1 PAATSPSSCSLAR
14 TSRRTVSGGSGRA
27 RTSTSPSRSW
37 PKPCSRASSASSKP
51 AMELDDRPPANLS
64 LLDLEAGGK
73 TLHLLFRL
81 GSYLLAL
88 PLAAVESVERPGRV
102 TAVPFAA
109 PWLRGVTAVRG
120 EVLSVVD
127 LGLFAGV
134 EPAGRAPGAR
144 LIVTRAGDVAAALP
158 ATPQPAPLE
167 SGPLRAW
174 WGGVH
179 RLDGTLVPVLDPQQ
193 LLTSAAFQAY

>member
-1 PAATSPSSCSLAR
+1 
-14 TSRRTVSGGSGRA
+14 
-27 RTSTSPSRSW
+27 
-37 PKPCSRASSASSKP
+37 
-51 AMELDDRPPANLS
+51 MELHHRPPAEHGRRALEMGEGGRLVGLQSRGQDGRLSRWDLETDERALS
-64 LLDLEAGGK
+64 LV
-73 TLHLLFRL
+73 FRL
-81 GSYLLAL
+81 GDYRLAL
-88 PLAAVESVERPGRV
+88 PLAAIESVERPGRV

-144 LIVTRAGDVAAALP
+144 LIVTRAGDVAAALLVDEVCHVAAFP

-193 LLTSAAFQAY
+193 LLTSAAFQAYQQ